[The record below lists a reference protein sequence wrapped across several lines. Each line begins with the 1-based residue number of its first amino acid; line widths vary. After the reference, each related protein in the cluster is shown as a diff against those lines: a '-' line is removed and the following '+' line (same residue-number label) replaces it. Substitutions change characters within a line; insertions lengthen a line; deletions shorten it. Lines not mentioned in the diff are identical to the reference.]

1 MSNYFIWECQY
12 DSDKLVQVFN
22 RHDLPSVQEQFT
34 KQGYFIRETFI
45 GKGGDY
51 FFVIRRLEDE

>member
-1 MSNYFIWECQY
+1 MINYLIWECEH

-22 RHDLPSVQEQFT
+22 ERDLPSVQEQFI
-34 KQGYFIRETFI
+34 KQGYFIKETFI

-51 FFVIRRLEDE
+51 FFVIRRLEDR

>member
-1 MSNYFIWECQY
+1 MSNYFIWECEH

-22 RHDLPSVQEQFT
+22 KCDLPSVQEQFI
-34 KQGYFIRETFI
+34 KQGYFIKETFI
-45 GKGGDY
+45 GKEGDY

>member
-1 MSNYFIWECQY
+1 MINYLIWECEH

-22 RHDLPSVQEQFT
+22 KCDLPSVQEEFI
-34 KQGYFIRETFI
+34 KKGYYIKETFI

-51 FFVIRRLEDE
+51 FFVIRKLEDE

>member
-1 MSNYFIWECQY
+1 MLNYYIWECEY

-22 RHDLPSVQEQFT
+22 KSDLPSVQEQFV

-45 GKGGDY
+45 GKDGDY
-51 FFVIRRLEDE
+51 FFVIRKLELE